1 MSQQSSETSR
11 DPLRSSWLVLVL
23 LVMIVIPAGITLNT
37 VRFPGTLDL
46 AYATMGGHVL
56 RNSYRL
62 VRPGSELVSI
72 VEAPDIEEASRL
84 GILATFVFVEPNG
97 AEFQE
102 IT

>member
-1 MSQQSSETSR
+1 
-11 DPLRSSWLVLVL
+11 
-23 LVMIVIPAGITLNT
+23 
-37 VRFPGTLDL
+37 
-46 AYATMGGHVL
+46 MGGRVL

-62 VRPGSELVSI
+62 VRPGSALVSI

-97 AEFQE
+97 AQFRE

>member
-1 MSQQSSETSR
+1 
-11 DPLRSSWLVLVL
+11 
-23 LVMIVIPAGITLNT
+23 
-37 VRFPGTLDL
+37 
-46 AYATMGGHVL
+46 MGGHVL

-62 VRPGSELVSI
+62 VRPGGALVSI

-97 AEFQE
+97 AQFRE